1 MQIGQH
7 RAPPIPIWC
16 NFLLICC
23 VLAFTACSDRSERA
37 AENAALAQQALAAND
52 LRAAREAIAG
62 AIEDRDDVVEYHLL
76 RGRIELAAG
85 SRGAAFN
92 AYNDALGLDA
102 TNGEALLS
110 VAQLGLSTGNLRESL
125 DATEHVLSLAP
136 DNIDALLIRGIH
148 AIIRREY
155 PQAIE
160 YGDKI
165 LTLSPGHEGGTVLK
179 SRALFMSR
187 QANEALATLDG
198 ISGSAANSVAAALTR
213 LEIYRAL
220 RQPDDMSREFL
231 HLRSLRPDDLAL
243 RTDEA
248 NFRFKTGERRQA
260 HELVAGVLASREVDP
275 ATAEL
280 AIDLWQEYGF
290 DDVPR
295 TLFERIHRG
304 DSTAARQALA
314 RFLIRHGRAA
324 QADATLSTLPA
335 NSAAGLRA
343 RYLVLTGK
351 LAEALAMAETLIER
365 DATDCDALIAASEAT
380 VRRREAA
387 DALRFAQLAAAE
399 CPDQSGAWLAS
410 ARAYRALGR
419 ASGVNRVYA
428 EALDADKQSS
438 ELTAAYAEWL
448 VSESRS
454 REAIAMAR
462 RLTKFAPALLS
473 GWRLYGN
480 LCRRFDADCA
490 DEADSGL
497 ADARTLFGV
506 DPPPGAAPPNGLFGR
521 LVER

>member
-125 DATEHVLSLAP
+125 DATEHVLTLAP

-165 LTLSPGHEGGTVLK
+165 LAASPGHEGGTVLK
-179 SRALFMSR
+179 SRALYMSR
-187 QANEALATLDG
+187 QSSEALAVLDG
-198 ISGSAANSVAAALTR
+198 IVGSAANSMAAAMTR

-220 RQPDDMSREFL
+220 RQPDDMGREFL
-231 HLRSLRPDDLAL
+231 LLRRLRPDDLAL
-243 RTDEA
+243 RVDEA
-248 NFRFKTGERRQA
+248 NFRFKTGDRSQA
-260 HELVAGVLASREVDP
+260 HELVAGVLATREVDRTG
-275 ATAEL
+275 AQL
-280 AIDLWQEYGF
+280 ALGLWQEYGF
-290 DDVPR
+290 GDVPR
-295 TLFERIHRG
+295 ALFERVGRSG
-304 DSTAARQALA
+304 SVAARQALA
-314 RFLIRHGRAA
+314 RFLIQRERAA
-324 QADATLSTLPA
+324 ETPATLATLPA
-335 NSAAGLRA
+335 GSAAGLRA

-351 LAEALAMAETLIER
+351 PAEALALAKTVIER
-365 DATDCDALIAASEAT
+365 DATDCDALIAAGEAG
-380 VRRREAA
+380 VRQRQPA
-387 DALRFAQLAAAE
+387 DALRFAQQAAAE

-410 ARAYRALGR
+410 ARAYQALGR
-419 ASGVNRVYA
+419 ASGVSRVYA
-428 EALDADKQSS
+428 EALEANPQSS
-438 ELTAAYAEWL
+438 ELTAAYARWL
-448 VSESRS
+448 VSEGRS
-454 REAIAMAR
+454 REAVAMAR
-462 RLTKFAPALLS
+462 RLTRYAPALLS
-473 GWRLYGN
+473 GWRLYGD
-480 LCRRFDADCA
+480 LCRRFDPGCVA
-490 DEADSGL
+490 EANSGL
-497 ADARTLFGV
+497 ATARTVLGV
-506 DPPPGAAPPNGLFGR
+506 DPLPGEAPPNGLFGR
-521 LVER
+521 LAER